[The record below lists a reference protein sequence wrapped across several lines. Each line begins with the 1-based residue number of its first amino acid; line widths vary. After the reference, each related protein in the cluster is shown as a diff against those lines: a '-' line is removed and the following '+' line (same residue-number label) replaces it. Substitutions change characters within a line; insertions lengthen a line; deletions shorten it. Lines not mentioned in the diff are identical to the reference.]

1 MLLIRTVLDRRLPYL
16 LYSSRVDRVKFRV
29 LETAACV
36 MCHVSCVMMSHACL
50 VVCLCVEF
58 ELRQKGL

>member
-36 MCHVSCVMMSHACL
+36 MCHVSCVMCHDVSCMFGGVL
-50 VVCLCVEF
+50 V
-58 ELRQKGL
+58 R